1 MNWYQ
6 RKLAS
11 PQQVNKPYY
20 RVVSPMYGAGASANG
35 LDAVGPGTYWTPRW
49 DAVVR
54 MIRSMFYQY
63 RQNFHRDPP
72 KDWVAKIYQ
81 IDSAIMDDSPAEHQW
96 AHNPSTDAGEKVL
109 VKALAEPQLIE
120 EVSPDSPR
128 MEYFLTQK
136 TEKYIDHSRR
146 NQKFKWNGKECY
158 LSPNYNNKTF
168 EVYEKGNDGYSFNL
182 LAVFHSMKELE
193 PFLQSAQEL
202 PSREQDAWMGTS
214 YAITD
219 FGWHDYNTASNWYHK
234 AKFAANSNQGDT
246 RDIWKMPMEQ
256 YAPHPFT
263 PEEQKLTEWT
273 DDMMER
279 RRGYRRQQDAW
290 THSMSRAI
298 SQGLITPEEAEQRG
312 FKPANVSKINWQPLP
327 SPLYHV
333 TTHRTAAV
341 QQGLKS
347 RYELQQSSGKGLGG
361 GDEYTISFTD
371 SYEIAQ
377 GIYRAI
383 REGREV
389 AALSKGPMQLLIEAD
404 KGEGA
409 QRPFLNDIFKQYTSS
424 SDQGQY
430 SLQNL
435 PDPLKWLVSGMR
447 VSRAYFP
454 ETAEEWAAKNG
465 EGWKPFGERWP
476 HGEEE
481 RYTQF
486 ARKMSK
492 DEFRE
497 ECFRLFKAFLFFR
510 EQAGGHL
517 DPLFFTADEKGLG
530 ATPPD
535 EIAILVCQPR
545 KGAVGYKVNALGE
558 WRTFA
563 GEAIDIVDVI
573 Q

>member
-72 KDWVAKIYQ
+72 KDWTAKIYQ
-81 IDSAIMDDSPAEHQW
+81 LDSAIMDDSPAEHQW

-158 LSPNYNNKTF
+158 LSPNYNNNTF

-234 AKFAANSNQGDT
+234 AKFAANSNQEDW
-246 RDIWKMPMEQ
+246 RNIWKIPLDQ
-256 YAPHPFT
+256 YAIY
-263 PEEQKLTEWT
+263 PEQLRGKSEWS
-273 DDMMER
+273 DEDAELAR
-279 RRGYRRQQDAW
+279 KHRQQRNLWENAQ
-290 THSMSRAI
+290 HRAI
-298 SQGLITPEEAEQRG
+298 SLGLTTPEQAEAAG
-312 FKPANVSKINWQPLP
+312 HKYLNVKWKPLP
-327 SPLYHV
+327 TTLYHV
-333 TTHRTAAV
+333 TTHKTAVLAS
-341 QQGLKS
+341 GLKS
-347 RYELQQSSGKGLGG
+347 RNDLGQGFGKGLGG
-361 GDEYTISFTD
+361 GDEETISFTSD
-371 SYEIAQ
+371 YGVAQ
-377 GIYRAI
+377 SIYSALK
-383 REGREV
+383 EGRMV
-389 AALSKGPMQLLIEAD
+389 AAGEIKPQELLNHAAKGTGSK
-404 KGEGA
+404 
-409 QRPFLNDIFKQYTSS
+409 RPFIDDIIKHYGGSN
-424 SDQGQY
+424 GNY
-430 SLQNL
+430 SADNL
-435 PDPLKWLVSGMR
+435 PPRLKYLLQGVR
-447 VSRAYFP
+447 VDSSIMPYTVQRW
-454 ETAEEWAAKNG
+454 EEKNG
-465 EGWKPFGERWP
+465 PGWKGYGDKWP
-476 HGEEE
+476 HGEEVM
-481 RYTQF
+481 YTQF
-486 ARKMSK
+486 WRRMTPQEQTS
-492 DEFRE
+492 ENFN
-497 ECFRLFKAFLFFR
+497 LFKAFLFFR
-510 EQAGGHL
+510 EQAGGPM
-517 DPLFFTADEKGLG
+517 DPLFFTSDEHALG
-530 ATPPD
+530 QVPPD
-535 EIAILVCQPR
+535 EIAILVCKPVQ
-545 KGAVGYKVNALGE
+545 GAQGFQVQALGE
-558 WRTFA
+558 WRTYE
-563 GEAIDIVDVI
+563 GSAIEIVDVI